1 MRLVA
6 KHRQVGYQVP
16 SQRDGC
22 RNCVRLTVLGEEN
35 GLGIAM
41 RQGCAKHGIEVT
53 SGGICA
59 DFSAVWPRADS
70 QQSRE
75 AQVIALAR
83 AEIAATKRCDLL
95 AAATFAE
102 EQERAA

>member
-41 RQGCAKHGIEVT
+41 RQGCAKHGIEIT
-53 SGGICA
+53 SGGICP
-59 DFSAVWPRADS
+59 DFRTVLRRPEVSNGR
-70 QQSRE
+70 
-75 AQVIALAR
+75 
-83 AEIAATKRCDLL
+83 
-95 AAATFAE
+95 
-102 EQERAA
+102 